1 MGNYDA
7 GINRL
12 SSVENNQ
19 YANKNE
25 NVGNKQDEDIS
36 IFDQDK
42 AEKKDFGDVKD
53 SGADFLKELKDVG
66 KAGSDFVAS
75 MFGFAQG
82 KADDFIEDVQI
93 TAAGIG
99 GTVEYVSDEIGDAIQ
114 DKAESVVE
122 TATDISKTVGGVV
135 IGAAGAVAG
144 TVGSV
149 AETVNDVADDIGD
162 AIQDKAESVVETA
175 TDIGETVAGTV
186 GDITDNV
193 SENIQVA
200 TAAVGGFFNHV
211 GSFFGEAVDA
221 GKVAAEEKR
230 KELDA

>member
-42 AEKKDFGDVKD
+42 AETKDFGDVKD

-122 TATDISKTVGGVV
+122 TATDI
-135 IGAAGAVAG
+135 
-144 TVGSV
+144 
-149 AETVNDVADDIGD
+149 
-162 AIQDKAESVVETA
+162 
-175 TDIGETVAGTV
+175 GETVAGTV

>member
-1 MGNYDA
+1 
-7 GINRL
+7 
-12 SSVENNQ
+12 
-19 YANKNE
+19 
-25 NVGNKQDEDIS
+25 
-36 IFDQDK
+36 
-42 AEKKDFGDVKD
+42 
-53 SGADFLKELKDVG
+53 
-66 KAGSDFVAS
+66 

-99 GTVEYVSDEIGDAIQ
+99 GTVEYVSDE
-114 DKAESVVE
+114 
-122 TATDISKTVGGVV
+122 
-135 IGAAGAVAG
+135 
-144 TVGSV
+144 
-149 AETVNDVADDIGD
+149 IGD

>member
-1 MGNYDA
+1 MTLKTSGDKLLNRIEWNGNSRLKSFHLLTDKKPVRKSERKQSTMGNYDA

-42 AEKKDFGDVKD
+42 AETKDFGDVKD

-122 TATDISKTVGGVV
+122 TATDI
-135 IGAAGAVAG
+135 
-144 TVGSV
+144 
-149 AETVNDVADDIGD
+149 
-162 AIQDKAESVVETA
+162 
-175 TDIGETVAGTV
+175 GETVAGTV